1 MNSIEYFIDLDLLMP
16 IKKKVL
22 FICTGNACRSQ
33 IAHGLLNDM
42 AGDQFEVYSAGTHP
56 SQVHLISIAVMEEIG
71 IDISYHTS
79 DSIDSYL
86 HSGINIAITVCDNAN
101 QACPTFPENV
111 KRIHWSIDDPFR
123 GWNFDPNQLDTFRE
137 TREKIKKHIESFIEM
152 RGEQNL
158 D

>member
-1 MNSIEYFIDLDLLMP
+1 
-16 IKKKVL
+16 
-22 FICTGNACRSQ
+22 
-33 IAHGLLNDM
+33 
-42 AGDQFEVYSAGTHP
+42 
-56 SQVHLISIAVMEEIG
+56 MEEIG

-101 QACPTFPENV
+101 QACPTYPENV

-123 GWNFDPNQLDTFRE
+123 GWNFDPNQLDAFRE
-137 TREKIKKHIESFIEM
+137 TRGKIKKHIESFIKM
-152 RGEQNL
+152 GGKKNL